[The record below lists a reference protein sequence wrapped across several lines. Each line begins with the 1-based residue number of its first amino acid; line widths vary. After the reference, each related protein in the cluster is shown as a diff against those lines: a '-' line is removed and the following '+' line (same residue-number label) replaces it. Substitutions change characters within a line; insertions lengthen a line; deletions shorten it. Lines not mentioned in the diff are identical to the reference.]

1 MINLSPSNVIVITDS
16 HTHSNTYEQHTYTIT
31 CAPKGGTTFVSSKA
45 QDQETDNRTKFTVRL
60 PCPIGYTQCPIL
72 YGRT

>member
-16 HTHSNTYEQHTYTIT
+16 HTHSNTYEQHTYIIT

-45 QDQETDNRTKFTVRL
+45 QDQEIEKQDQVYRSFTVHPKVHTMPL
-60 PCPIGYTQCPIL
+60 W